1 MLSKLVIAC
10 VVGIVVFLA
19 CILVGGLLVTTTVP
33 FVVTVGT
40 FLKTY
45 AGLLGLLA
53 ALFHYFAGGSTWPT
67 RKV

>member
-1 MLSKLVIAC
+1 MLGRIVMACIA
-10 VVGIVVFLA
+10 GILVFLV
-19 CILVGGLLVTTTVP
+19 CVLVGGLLVTTAVP

-53 ALFHYFAGGSTWPT
+53 ALAHFFGGGPT
-67 RKV
+67 VFKERP

>member
-1 MLSKLVIAC
+1 MLSKIVIAC

-33 FVVTVGT
+33 FVVTVGN
-40 FLKTY
+40 FLQDY

-53 ALFHYFAGGSTWPT
+53 ALWHFFAGGTLFNRQP
-67 RKV
+67 